1 MKLSNLHYLQKE
13 RAFIK
18 NMATKS
24 AKKFKMNNE
33 NSLHEGE
40 ILRLLIKRAGFRV
53 DEFAKSLDLNP
64 NNLSRIFRSEKL
76 TKKVKSKSAS
86 ILGVDISIFET
97 GFSYDISESQGS
109 VEEPDEE
116 FLALEAEV
124 ARLEEEN
131 RQLAEELLKEKA
143 ISDELR
149 KLLLK
154 MVKR

>member
-1 MKLSNLHYLQKE
+1 MIKEKLVHQGEVLMLLVKRS
-13 RAFIK
+13 
-18 NMATKS
+18 
-24 AKKFKMNNE
+24 
-33 NSLHEGE
+33 SLDGIE
-40 ILRLLIKRAGFRV
+40 V
-53 DEFAKSLDLNP
+53 AKSMDINP
-64 NNLSRIFRSEKL
+64 SYLSRL
-76 TKKVKSKSAS
+76 YKSKSLTNKVKNKAAK
-86 ILGVDISIFET
+86 ILGVDPSIFDT
-97 GFSYDISESQGS
+97 GIGYEIPSSQGS

>member
-1 MKLSNLHYLQKE
+1 MITGNKAHQ
-13 RAFIK
+13 
-18 NMATKS
+18 
-24 AKKFKMNNE
+24 
-33 NSLHEGE
+33 GE
-40 ILRLLIKRAGFRV
+40 ILEYLVKRSPLKKGEISKMLKIHPSHLARV
-53 DEFAKSLDLNP
+53 MASDTVSPKIRHEAAKL
-64 NNLSRIFRSEKL
+64 F
-76 TKKVKSKSAS
+76 
-86 ILGVDISIFET
+86 GVDVSIFEK
-97 GFSYDISESQGS
+97 GLGYEIVSSNDV